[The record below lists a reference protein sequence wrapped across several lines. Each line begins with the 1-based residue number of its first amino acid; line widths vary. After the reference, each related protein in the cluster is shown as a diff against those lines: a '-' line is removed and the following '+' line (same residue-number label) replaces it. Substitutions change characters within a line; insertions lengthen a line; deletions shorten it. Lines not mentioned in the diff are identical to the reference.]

1 VSGLIPTSELWAV
14 LHYGPDVDRSV
25 YVSAR
30 LFCAR
35 PSCEKKLPIQR
46 HQGNPRRWCSET
58 CRVQTWRENHPRPTA
73 TKENTDATD
82 TRP

>member
-14 LHYGPDVDRSV
+14 LHYGPDVDRDC

-35 PSCEKKLPIQR
+35 AGCENRLPPQR

-58 CRVQTWRENHPRPTA
+58 CRVQAWRDNHPRHTRA
-73 TKENTDATD
+73 TKETTDE
-82 TRP
+82 